1 MRILTHTVQPE
12 DEGRL
17 IGRLARGRMGVSARQ
32 LTRAKF
38 AGLLTLDGESVHAD
52 HPVRAGQ
59 VVAITLADEEPAFES
74 RPEHEPVSIVYE
86 DEDIYIIDKPAPLAT
101 QSSPKQPDNTL
112 ENRLAGYFGDSAF
125 IFRPVNRLDKGTS
138 GLMAAAKHAHA
149 QMKLASQLHTPL
161 FVRQYLAIT
170 QGIPQPE
177 AGRVDKPIGKMDGAT
192 VRREVRPDGK
202 PCATKY
208 EVVSRAG
215 ELALVRLVLET
226 GRTHQIRVH
235 MASLGCPVFGDFLY
249 GTERPDLLPQR
260 FALHS
265 AHMRFLHPL
274 SGREMEFSSP
284 LPTELQALLESG
296 LQPEI
301 SSIPV

>member
-1 MRILTHTVQPE
+1 MRTLSLTVAPE

-17 IGRLARGRMGVSARQ
+17 IGRVARGRMGVSARQ

-38 AGLLTLDGESVHAD
+38 SDLLLLDGESVHAD

-59 VVAITLADEEPAFES
+59 VVTVVIADGEPAFEA
-74 RPEHEPVSIVYE
+74 RAEYEKVNVVYE
-86 DEDIYIIDKPAPLAT
+86 DEDIFVIDKPAPLAT

-112 ENRLAGYFGDSAF
+112 ENRLAGYFHDPSF

-149 QMKLASQLHTPL
+149 QMLLAKQLHTPD
-161 FVRQYLAIT
+161 FAREYLAVT
-170 QGIPQPE
+170 EGVPSPE
-177 AGRVDKPIGKMDGAT
+177 KGRINLPIAKMNGAT

-202 PCATKY
+202 PSATNY
-208 EVVSRAG
+208 EVLVTNG
-215 ELALVRLVLET
+215 NLTLVRLLLET

-235 MASLGCPVFGDFLY
+235 MAAVGCPVYGDFLY
-249 GTERPDLLPQR
+249 GTERPDELYER

-265 AHMRFLHPL
+265 ARMRFLHPL
-274 SGREMEFSSP
+274 SGKEMTFSSP
-284 LPTELQALLESG
+284 LPLELAGLVGKDYYLL
-296 LQPEI
+296 
-301 SSIPV
+301 